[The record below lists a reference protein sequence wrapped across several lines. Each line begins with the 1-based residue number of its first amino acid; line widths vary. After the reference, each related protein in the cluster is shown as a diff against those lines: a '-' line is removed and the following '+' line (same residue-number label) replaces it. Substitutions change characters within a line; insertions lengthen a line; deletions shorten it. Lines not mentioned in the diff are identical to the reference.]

1 MEVSIFYSPHTPQK
15 LQLQNR
21 KYSDSIIHANFEK
34 KEKKFASEYL
44 HVHFRQTKYEK
55 TDFLY

>member
-21 KYSDSIIHANFEK
+21 KYSDSIIHANLK
-34 KEKKFASEYL
+34 QKSFASEYL
-44 HVHFRQTKYEK
+44 HIHFRQTKYEK